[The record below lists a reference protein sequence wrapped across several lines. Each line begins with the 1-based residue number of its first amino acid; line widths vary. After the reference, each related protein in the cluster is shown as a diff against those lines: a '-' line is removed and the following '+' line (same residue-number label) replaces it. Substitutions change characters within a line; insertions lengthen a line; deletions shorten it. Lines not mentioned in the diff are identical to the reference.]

1 MEQRPPRALQVHNLK
16 REILQICRP
25 VSILSPASPHARRSL
40 AAAAAEAASAL
51 RGRRLQLISG
61 YFSAGGSLLFV
72 SSSSCSRR
80 EALSIGPVAGATSA
94 TLFSSAAAQS
104 PASAALLDFLAG
116 ESEPTTIM
124 DAFKV
129 TAPAGFAILEQS
141 AGQVAWRGDKVQPME
156 GMVAAAQL
164 TKATSLAELLG
175 PNVTEAGE
183 QVAAKFKG
191 NPFLVN
197 ATAED
202 PTGQGLDVYQFDIV
216 TNRFREVSMYAL
228 IKRGGQNVLC
238 FVSLKTPAQLFLDSF
253 ANKEDSFRQS
263 LAS

>member
-25 VSILSPASPHARRSL
+25 VSILSPASPHARRKLLLLCGAVACSC
-40 AAAAAEAASAL
+40 
-51 RGRRLQLISG
+51 ISG

-263 LAS
+263 L